1 MLTTKKTD
9 LKEEELF
16 DEIFKKYNIKDSRL
30 VRIKQVH
37 SNNVKYIVN
46 PGFHDNCDG
55 IISNTKFN
63 LMPIIAT
70 ADCIPLFMYDCS
82 TQYFGLIH
90 CGWRGIVLDI
100 HIKGLKD
107 MLDRGCKIENL
118 KIYIGPSIMRCCYE
132 IGENI
137 VDKFHQSSI
146 NKVNDKIYLDLI
158 NEIKIKLLNIGM
170 KSNNIYE
177 SNICTYENKE
187 CYSYRKEKGLNG
199 RMYSMMI
206 KI

>member
-1 MLTTKKTD
+1 
-9 LKEEELF
+9 
-16 DEIFKKYNIKDSRL
+16 
-30 VRIKQVH
+30 
-37 SNNVKYIVN
+37 
-46 PGFHDNCDG
+46 
-55 IISNTKFN
+55 
-63 LMPIIAT
+63 
-70 ADCIPLFMYDCS
+70 
-82 TQYFGLIH
+82 
-90 CGWRGIVLDI
+90 
-100 HIKGLKD
+100 
-107 MLDRGCKIENL
+107 
-118 KIYIGPSIMRCCYE
+118 MRCCYE

-187 CYSYRKEKGLNG
+187 FYSYRKEKGLNG